1 MITPDSSSSSS
12 SDHSNVL
19 PNWQLVLEAAFID
32 CANMLDYSVNNEDP
46 TAPPIAPCQLCLLNK
61 ACSWC
66 PPPAAAKR
74 FAERSA
80 EWSAERSR
88 RGYWERSHPTVN
100 TSAAGVGCVL
110 TSELMSEGGVPHQCH
125 SRCAVQH
132 YVVYCL
138 ALHGA
143 RA

>member
-1 MITPDSSSSSS
+1 MITPDSGSSS
-12 SDHSNVL
+12 SNVL

-66 PPPAAAKR
+66 PPPAAAER
-74 FAERSA
+74 FAERSSV
-80 EWSAERSR
+80 WSR
-88 RGYWERSHPTVN
+88 RGYWERSHPIMNDGSV
-100 TSAAGVGCVL
+100 GGGCVL

-125 SRCAVQH
+125 SRYAAQH
-132 YVVYCL
+132 YAAYSL
-138 ALHGA
+138 SIYAP
-143 RA
+143 RT